1 MTTTILIVDDST
13 VSRMVLGAIIKE
25 HMPDVKVVEA
35 KSGDDA
41 LIKVDDLSIDMAIID
56 YNMPGMTGLDLF
68 AELAKITTIPRRALL
83 TANIQD
89 SVQERAEKIGVVFL
103 NKPINE
109 AVITPFLFDK

>member
-25 HMPDVKVVEA
+25 HMPDITIIEA

-41 LIKVDDLSIDMAIID
+41 LTKVAGLSIDMAILD
-56 YNMPGMTGLDLF
+56 YNMPGINGLDLF
-68 AELAKITTIPRRALL
+68 EELAKIVTIPRRALL

-89 SVQERAEKIGVVFL
+89 SVRENAQKIGVEFL
-103 NKPINE
+103 NKPISE
-109 AVITPFLFDK
+109 SIIVPFLQN